1 MVAFERLVGCIFL
14 FVTHSLALILCSFF
28 VGWRVCIKLNH
39 NKLLMFAHF
48 WQWWQCRA
56 IQPYFVQEQ
65 RVTVGQE
72 TVTRL
77 QTIPIKEMAI
87 EFNLVVPSYPDT
99 NIQGGPHSWAN
110 EMPGVGEGH
119 VHQAS
124 CFLFLGSES
133 WGFLSTRESKAL
145 ERKSALWCF
154 IQQIFMRNE

>member
-39 NKLLMFAHF
+39 NKLLMFVHF

-56 IQPYFVQEQ
+56 VQPYFVQELWPDCKLYPSRRWPQ
-65 RVTVGQE
+65 NSILLYPVILTLISKVGSTHGQM
-72 TVTRL
+72 RC
-77 QTIPIKEMAI
+77 Q
-87 EFNLVVPSYPDT
+87 
-99 NIQGGPHSWAN
+99 
-110 EMPGVGEGH
+110 VGEGH
-119 VHQAS
+119 VDQAS

-145 ERKSALWCF
+145 ERKPALWCF